1 MTAQQ
6 GIVCVLVLAC
16 SGYALWT
23 LMPTAARRFLA
34 TRLQHLPLGPRLQ
47 ATFTRAAAATS
58 GCDCSGCDKVVDR
71 TPKGQPQVI
80 RFQAKPKI

>member
-1 MTAQQ
+1 MNTQQ
-6 GIVCVLVLAC
+6 GIVFVLVLAC

-23 LMPTAARRFLA
+23 LMPTVARRFLA
-34 TRLQHLPLGPRLQ
+34 NHLQGLPLGPRLR
-47 ATFTRAAAATS
+47 ATFARAAAAKS
-58 GCDCSGCDKVVDR
+58 GCDCSGCDKVVDH